1 MGGQASPPRRLP
13 QLLTHKLMNDKIKYT
28 ELEQEVLEFLD
39 SCGKDS
45 MVEIWRHVVRLGEND
60 ETEIV
65 WEE

>member
-1 MGGQASPPRRLP
+1 
-13 QLLTHKLMNDKIKYT
+13 MNDKINYT

-39 SCGKDS
+39 NCGKDS
-45 MVEIWRHVVRLGEND
+45 IVEIWRQVVRLGEND

>member
-1 MGGQASPPRRLP
+1 
-13 QLLTHKLMNDKIKYT
+13 MNDKIKYT